1 MIGPLYVCIL
11 IRCVPF
17 DWCTSGPHT
26 TVYMLVAKN
35 NTTCTTTCLY
45 ISLCTHIMCNKAFL
59 FGITL
64 AQLLYASAIAGLQV
78 SFYPTMLSP
87 YGVCEH
93 VLILVHTPLCVYVV
107 QMALYNS

>member
-1 MIGPLYVCIL
+1 MIGPLYVHFVPVYCPIGLVLCACIH
-11 IRCVPF
+11 
-17 DWCTSGPHT
+17 CTSGPHY

-64 AQLLYASAIAGLQV
+64 AQLPYACGL
-78 SFYPTMLSP
+78 
-87 YGVCEH
+87 C
-93 VLILVHTPLCVYVV
+93 
-107 QMALYNS
+107 